1 MLTKICALLISAVA
15 LVGIPSSAAF
25 TVAPK
30 ETTCFKVRPETSM
43 HLSKNGMN
51 INDEC
56 KTMTKKV
63 ASATAALV
71 AAFPSIAMAVAEA
84 EGDYEYG
91 AVDAPISIAWVGG
104 VFLILTSFLPLA
116 MKGGEEAFEEMK
128 ERDSGTFG
136 KRNNVLDR
144 NRRR

>member
-1 MLTKICALLISAVA
+1 MLTKICVLLLSAVA
-15 LVGIPSSAAF
+15 MIGIPSSAAF

-30 ETTCFKVRPETSM
+30 GTTCFKVRPETS
-43 HLSKNGMN
+43 LNLFKNDMN

-63 ASATAALV
+63 ASATATLV
-71 AAFPSIAMAVAEA
+71 AAFPSIAMAVVEA
-84 EGDYEYG
+84 DGDYEYG

-104 VFLILTSFLPLA
+104 AFLILTSFLPLA
-116 MKGGEEAFEEMK
+116 LRGGEEAFEEMK
-128 ERDSGTFG
+128 ERDADSFG
-136 KRNNVLDR
+136 KSNNVLDR